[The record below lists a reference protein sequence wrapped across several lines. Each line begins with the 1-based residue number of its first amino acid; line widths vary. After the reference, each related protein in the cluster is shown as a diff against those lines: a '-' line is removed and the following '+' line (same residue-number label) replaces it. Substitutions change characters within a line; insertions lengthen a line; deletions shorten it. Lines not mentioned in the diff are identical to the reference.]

1 MNKKFRLNK
10 VNHYIFCHFW
20 KRYSNYDYGADDYD
34 TNINYGAEVRLANSS
49 KRIKRYSRDESHF
62 EIVQVHRQTSFTD
75 KIQTRAYTFDDVVG
89 TVGGY
94 IGMFLGYA
102 MVQIPGSIALILN
115 SMKQRRNKGKT
126 NYDI

>member
-1 MNKKFRLNK
+1 M
-10 VNHYIFCHFW
+10 
-20 KRYSNYDYGADDYD
+20 
-34 TNINYGAEVRLANSS
+34 RLANNS
-49 KRIKRYSRDESHF
+49 KRMKRNLRDESHF

-126 NYDI
+126 NYVI

>member
-1 MNKKFRLNK
+1 M
-10 VNHYIFCHFW
+10 
-20 KRYSNYDYGADDYD
+20 
-34 TNINYGAEVRLANSS
+34 RLANSS
-49 KRIKRYSRDESHF
+49 KRMKRNYREESHF

-75 KIQTRAYTFDDVVG
+75 KIQTRGYTFDDVVG

-126 NYDI
+126 NYVI

>member
-1 MNKKFRLNK
+1 M
-10 VNHYIFCHFW
+10 
-20 KRYSNYDYGADDYD
+20 
-34 TNINYGAEVRLANSS
+34 RLANSS
-49 KRIKRYSRDESHF
+49 KRMKRNSRDESHF

-102 MVQIPGSIALILN
+102 MVQIPGSIAMILN

-126 NYDI
+126 NYVI